1 MVGVKGFR
9 DLLSKIRLAWVSLI
23 LSVKNFF
30 SSNKHTPLSTSIKKQ
45 NADNG
50 CDSIQKKQA

>member
-23 LSVKNFF
+23 LSVKNLFQATIF
-30 SSNKHTPLSTSIKKQ
+30 KSHETYRSANGVNLRASLSKLL
-45 NADNG
+45 
-50 CDSIQKKQA
+50 